1 MQIMQGHPL
10 FIGAIFLLYSSLALA
25 QNHGEVGVFVD
36 YFRFASANDL
46 NMLGV
51 GGRIA
56 VNVHPHLALEA
67 EGAYDFSKTTHINVA
82 GLVNSVRTDFRATH
96 FLVGPK
102 FQLGKSSAWRLFAV
116 LKGGFVRFGVTP
128 GAVTFGN
135 FPTVLTNTGL
145 NGAFYPGV
153 GVEAFAGILGVRA
166 EIGDEIY
173 FANGAHNNLKITA
186 GPAIRF

>member
-1 MQIMQGHPL
+1 M
-10 FIGAIFLLYSSLALA
+10 GA
-25 QNHGEVGVFVD
+25 GV
-36 YFRFASANDL
+36 
-46 NMLGV
+46 
-51 GGRIA
+51 
-56 VNVHPHLALEA
+56 
-67 EGAYDFSKTTHINVA
+67 
-82 GLVNSVRTDFRATH
+82 
-96 FLVGPK
+96 
-102 FQLGKSSAWRLFAV
+102 SSAAYADSGTVRIAV